1 MGNVFRKNRKDIK
14 IVNVI
19 TKSDLLK
26 YPHLNLRGEIIV
38 KKYID
43 SYIPEIDLRFKNYF
57 PATVR
62 VWPKDFSSMCSA
74 ESDICFSE
82 VIIRNQFSVILFICF
97 FNYYMQMH

>member
-1 MGNVFRKNRKDIK
+1 M
-14 IVNVI
+14 VNVI

-38 KKYID
+38 RKD
-43 SYIPEIDLRFKNYF
+43 VNSFIPEIDLRFENYF

-62 VWPKDFSSMCSA
+62 VWPSDLHESIMCSA

-82 VIIRNQFSVILFICF
+82 VTI
-97 FNYYMQMH
+97 